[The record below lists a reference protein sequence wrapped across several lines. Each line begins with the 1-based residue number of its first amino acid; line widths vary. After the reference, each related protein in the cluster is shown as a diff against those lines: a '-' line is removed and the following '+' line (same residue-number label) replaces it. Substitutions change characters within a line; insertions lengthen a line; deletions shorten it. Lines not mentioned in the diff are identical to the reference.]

1 MPRMRRG
8 AGTVKIVFDE
18 KSGGYYAYAKSERNP
33 CLAFSE
39 SREEAMVFCFELV
52 QANDQLKEQM
62 PVICN
67 GAP

>member
-1 MPRMRRG
+1 M
-8 AGTVKIVFDE
+8 KIVFDE
-18 KSGGYYAYAKSERNP
+18 KTKIYTAFDKTDGNP
-33 CLAFSE
+33 CVAFSE

>member
-1 MPRMRRG
+1 M
-8 AGTVKIVFDE
+8 KIVFDE
-18 KSGGYYAYAKSERNP
+18 KTKIYTAFDKTDGKP
-33 CLAFSE
+33 CVAFSE